1 MHNNRRLPIRFR
13 HVMGNISLIGWD
25 KLCVETRSIN
35 EFQINLLQF
44 VISTVNRKVDGT
56 NLPEGT
62 EWFLVLQYMPLSNRW
77 IYQQREH
84 DWYYISYTDS

>member
-1 MHNNRRLPIRFR
+1 
-13 HVMGNISLIGWD
+13 MGNISLIGWD

-44 VISTVNRKVDGT
+44 VISTVNRKVGGT

-77 IYQQREH
+77 IYQKENTIGTTSH
-84 DWYYISYTDS
+84 TPILKAFG